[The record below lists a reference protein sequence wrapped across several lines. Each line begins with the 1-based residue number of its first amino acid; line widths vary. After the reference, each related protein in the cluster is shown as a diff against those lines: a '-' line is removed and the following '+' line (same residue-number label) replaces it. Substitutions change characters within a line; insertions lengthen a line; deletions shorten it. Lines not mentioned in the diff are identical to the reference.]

1 MRVLVVEDDEMIAE
15 GLRFSLMSEDYEVLS
30 AGTVQEAEKI
40 WRSGMRPDFC
50 LLDVMLP
57 DGDGFSLCREIR
69 RSSKVPVLFLTACD
83 DEVSTVRALELGADD
98 YITKPFRIR

>member
-57 DGDGFSLCREIR
+57 DGRWLFASAGDPAVKQSAGAFSYRL
-69 RSSKVPVLFLTACD
+69 
-83 DEVSTVRALELGADD
+83 
-98 YITKPFRIR
+98 